1 MKAIRKNVV
10 DGKNLVLEMKNTIK
24 KFQNKEIMLRDFLRK
39 IGNLRKDLDLV
50 FKDEEKVLKMNNS
63 QWIIQ
68 KYNQK
73 ELT

>member
-39 IGNLRKDLDLV
+39 IENLRKDLDLV

-63 QWIIQ
+63 QWII
-68 KYNQK
+68 
-73 ELT
+73 